1 MHRWSQVTPEKE
13 PFNPAKGVAAYR
25 LGSTVLHSLRGLLHI
40 PSQTR
45 QPLILALD
53 SRGVSPCSL
62 RTLPGTDGQV
72 VHSQEHAFAR
82 DGTSQF
88 PMLPLADAGPCVL
101 RCCCVSRTE
110 QTYLLCLSLFCPPPG
125 PTLLKISLCSAM
137 DLSCIDFSA
146 FVDLG
151 SGSTPLKTFL

>member
-25 LGSTVLHSLRGLLHI
+25 LGSTVLHRLRGLLHI

-82 DGTSQF
+82 DGTAHSF
-88 PMLPLADAGPCVL
+88 PCCPLLMLVLVCYDAAVLAGLSGPIYCV
-101 RCCCVSRTE
+101 
-110 QTYLLCLSLFCPPPG
+110 SLFCPPPG